1 MVERHIVRFGREP
14 RQVVFDG
21 GFAAKANLA
30 DIKALDVTDVV
41 FSKRRGMEVSDMAR
55 SDWVYKGL
63 VRFRAGIEAG
73 ISFLKRGFG
82 LTRCTWKGL
91 RSFKAYTWASVL
103 TANLLTLARH
113 RMKPVPT

>member
-1 MVERHIVRFGREP
+1 MVRFGREP
-14 RQVVFDG
+14 RQTVFDG

-30 DIKALDVTDVV
+30 AIKALGVSDVV

-55 SDWVYKGL
+55 SDWVYKRL

-73 ISFLKRGFG
+73 ISFLKRSFG
-82 LTRCTWKGL
+82 LTRCTWRGL

-103 TANLLTLARH
+103 TANLLTLARY
-113 RMKPVPT
+113 RLKPATA